1 VKSWWDEC
9 EFGVKCIF
17 FIKQNAALRVVK
29 IKKTRR
35 ASRGKDMKSLW
46 NVSSVRG
53 KDLKIR
59 RAPRGKVL
67 KSL

>member
-1 VKSWWDEC
+1 
-9 EFGVKCIF
+9 
-17 FIKQNAALRVVK
+17 VVK